1 MKLSI
6 LTLAVLFALTV
17 VACRGGTEIKLGQL
31 VSDTITE
38 SDADDGGWKSKTY
51 VIDVQEGVPYLFDLA
66 TLDDDIVGIWSA
78 DADDYIVEV
87 NLIVA
92 NRTVTYTFS
101 EGGSQKLFLQSPVSH
116 VPSPFT
122 FTVSAR

>member
-1 MKLSI
+1 MKFLFFS
-6 LTLAVLFALTV
+6 LAALITLTV
-17 VACRGGTEIKLGQL
+17 AACGGGTEIKLGQL

-38 SDADDGGWKSKTY
+38 SDANDDEWKSKTY
-51 VIDVQEGVPYLFDLA
+51 VIDVREGVPYTFDLT

-78 DADDYIVEV
+78 DAGGYIVEV
-87 NLIVA
+87 NLIVT

-101 EGGSQKLFLQSPVSH
+101 EGGSQKLFLQSPADH

-122 FTVSAR
+122 FKVSAR